1 MTTIQATVNPRLLE
15 KASRLFTGTLQ
26 GRIVEI
32 LQNARRAGA
41 TKVKITNEHGAVTVR
56 DNGRGI
62 GDFNK
67 LLDLGSSGWD
77 DVLEQSEDPAGVGVF
92 CLAPRRVTIRSN
104 GKRAIIHGDGWTGV
118 PVEVVYD
125 PEPVEGAVLQFEDD
139 PWDLSAVEIN
149 AVFCPLQ
156 VIVDGKESTRL
167 PFVSDKASHHPEL
180 GCRIEVRESQ
190 DLNPWHHSCKRE
202 RCYGSNVLVNFHG
215 QVVALNHHAVSEHGL
230 HYLVDMTGEPTGI
243 RLMLPAR
250 TQLVENAV
258 YHALLQGLELEAYRY
273 LLRRGYHRL
282 SYKEFLRAREL
293 GIELPEAK
301 PTYHVG
307 LLSGDD
313 PEPIEV
319 TVPEGFPLAKCYRWD
334 ADCAGEDTDEANAHL
349 LAALGRLDQPFVPV
363 SIHRDY
369 NGYGWADLPVI
380 EKVEVKAGAVLHQE
394 TIWAGNVVCVETL
407 AITVRTKD
415 GVTWSS
421 PVCMAVRPAQADREK
436 IWWDQEVLVTA
447 EARDRL
453 NSTDILYH
461 LGGYSDEGDTWETQ
475 DWQFCE
481 DLQRL
486 WDRLVGPDEG
496 LRRRILEPFET
507 LQNWEQATILPT
519 GTVTIHLTDGSIKR
533 IDPPTSNVNTDV

>member
-26 GRIVEI
+26 GRIIEI

-41 TKVKITNEHGAVTVR
+41 TKVEITNEHGVVTVR

-62 GDFNK
+62 DDFNK

-77 DVLEQSEDPAGVGVF
+77 DALEQSEDPAGVGVF
-92 CLAPRRVTIRSN
+92 CLVPRRVTIRSN
-104 GKRAIIHGDGWTGV
+104 GKSAVIHGDGWTGA
-118 PVEVVYD
+118 PVEVADD
-125 PEPVEGAVLQFEDD
+125 PQPVDGTVLRFEDD

-149 AVFCPLQ
+149 AVFCTLQ
-156 VIVDGKESTRL
+156 VTVDGTESTRL
-167 PFVSDKASHHPEL
+167 PFVSEQSSHHPEL

-202 RCYGSNVLVNFHG
+202 RWYGSNVLVNFHG
-215 QVVALNHHAVSEHGL
+215 QVVALNHHPVSEHGL
-230 HYLVDMTGEPTGI
+230 HYLIEMTADPTGI

-250 TQLVENAV
+250 TQLVENEV
-258 YHALLQGLELEAYRY
+258 YHALLQALELEACRY
-273 LLRRGYHRL
+273 LMRRGYHRL

-319 TVPEGFPLAKCYRWD
+319 AMPEGLPLAACYRWD
-334 ADCAGEDTDEANAHL
+334 PDRAGEDTDEANAHL
-349 LAALGRLDQPFVPV
+349 LAALGQLKEPFVPV

-380 EKVEVKAGAVLHQE
+380 EKVELKTGVVLHQE
-394 TIWAGNVVCVETL
+394 TMWAGNVVCVDFL
-407 AITVRTKD
+407 MITVRTSD
-415 GVTWSS
+415 GRTWSS

-453 NSTDILYH
+453 NPTDILYH
-461 LGGYSDEGDTWETQ
+461 LGGYSDEGDTWDTQ
-475 DWQFCE
+475 EYQFAE
-481 DLQRL
+481 ELQRL
-486 WDRLVGPDEG
+486 WDRLVGPDES

-507 LQNWEQATILPT
+507 LRDWKQATILPT
-519 GTVTIHLTDGSIKR
+519 GTVTIHLTDGSTKLIE
-533 IDPPTSNVNTDV
+533 PPTPNTNP